1 MSNVVKKPDVAAP
14 TPDAGNEGNGKAAA
28 NSIDVRTQSPFSRAG
43 TLSWDQ
49 MALKIV
55 YESFGTEHTVY
66 LSPPGIRSLT
76 GPGHFPADVL
86 ELLTGPDGIEII
98 PQEIG
103 RAWRSRS
110 GRALVIT
117 TPTSD
122 GELMIPWQRFKKVV
136 EHRIPSATVSR
147 FNGPEKPAPRPTS
160 EPQNAASITAGLE
173 QGF

>member
-1 MSNVVKKPDVAAP
+1 MSNVVKKPEVAAP
-14 TPDAGNEGNGKAAA
+14 TPDAGNEGNGKAATQ
-28 NSIDVRTQSPFSRAG
+28 SIDLRTNSTFSRAG
-43 TLSWDQ
+43 TLSWDA

-66 LSPPGIRSLT
+66 LSPVGIRSLT
-76 GPGHFPADVL
+76 GPGHFPCDVL

-110 GRALVIT
+110 GRALVIV

-122 GELMIPWQRFKKVV
+122 GELMIPWQRFKRVI

-160 EPQNAASITAGLE
+160 EPQSASITAGLE
-173 QGF
+173 RGF